1 MALSPNSSQ
10 KSKTYRKRV
19 NSPIPQV
26 DKLIQ
31 AVDAI
36 HPSPRLPADVLSD
49 YRSTLRKLKRWA
61 IHIKRL
67 NVRRDA
73 MATTIKWQLR
83 NGARLAQTHDI
94 DKQLAWLLDRKHR
107 GGNVHA
113 MALGKLGAAARWHK
127 PRVPLDGDTLPVHPL
142 LPK

>member
-61 IHIKRL
+61 EHLKRL
-67 NVRRDA
+67 DKRRSARLSFVLWERRLGLRLAHSTDRDA
-73 MATTIKWQLR
+73 
-83 NGARLAQTHDI
+83 
-94 DKQLAWLLDRKHR
+94 QLAWLLNAGKR
-107 GGNVHA
+107 NVHA
-113 MALGKLGAAARWHK
+113 VALGKLGAAARWHK
-127 PRVPLDGDTLPVHPL
+127 PRVPLDGNTLPVHPL